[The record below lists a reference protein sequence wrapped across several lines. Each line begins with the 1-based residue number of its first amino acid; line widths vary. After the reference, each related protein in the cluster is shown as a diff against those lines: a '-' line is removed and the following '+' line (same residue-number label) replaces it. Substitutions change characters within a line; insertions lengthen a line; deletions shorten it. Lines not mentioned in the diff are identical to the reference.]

1 MKIYAQINRI
11 IDKPDS
17 QVKAI
22 ASVSLDGM
30 FAVHGIRVIESEK
43 GRFANMPSTSY
54 TDWNGE
60 TKYSDTFHPIT
71 KEAREAINRAVL
83 QAYDQQLAQTQAA
96 AVEVMPQAEDQ
107 QGEQDFSSGISV

>member
-1 MKIYAQINRI
+1 MKLHAQINRL
-11 IDKPDS
+11 IDKQDS

-22 ASVSLDGM
+22 ASVSLDGL
-30 FAVHGIRVIESEK
+30 FAVHGIRVIENSS

-54 TDWNGE
+54 TDHNGE

-83 QAYDQQLAQTQAA
+83 TAYDQKLAQTQTANI
-96 AVEVMPQAEDQ
+96 EVR
-107 QGEQDFSSGISV
+107 QDSARESPPPDETPNIVL